1 MPLGVVISTAISPLP
16 ARIPNMIPA
25 ILAPVITFLSHRQ
38 RLRKIWL
45 ATLLSFVLYASPCLA
60 AEPELVGTL
69 ALALQ
74 PEVAEQLKISDR
86 QRQTLYD
93 LADEIEMKGIE
104 QALRVKD
111 MPRAERL
118 KELAPLRAEA
128 ERRMMAL
135 LSRGQ
140 REQLE
145 KLKAESENAA
155 FAGGNV
161 GEKREVEREEREI
174 EKESEGDLAGGED
187 APARAEMNES
197 VEVPTSNEETLLPAD
212 GRLSFNFRYQPWQE
226 VLDWFA
232 ERADLSLV
240 LEAAPPG
247 TLNYRDNRDYTVAEA
262 LDVLNSVLLTKGY
275 TLVRKGRML
284 LLVNLQD
291 GIPPSLVTDVPLD
304 ELDQRGEYELVRV
317 LFRVGNLLPQEAA
330 DELRELIG
338 PQGTVTVLP
347 KAGMVHVTETAGRI
361 RMLRRVIE
369 TIEQP
374 AGGMGGVR
382 EFPLEYLTAE
392 ELLPV
397 LRQLFAIPPDQMAT
411 PNGSLQLAVD
421 PLGLKLYAQG
431 PPVQLERLNEILKM
445 VDVAS
450 GSSGGSIET
459 PQLEVYST
467 AGADPELVLQVL
479 QTLLLGSSSTRL
491 ATDAQTGNLVALA
504 TPSQHKTIQATLEQM
519 LQDARKIE
527 VIPLDRVDPQL
538 AVLSVT
544 KLFSSGTAD
553 EPDPRAPTI
562 DADLSSRSL
571 IVRATP
577 AQIEQIR
584 GFIDQLDE
592 NSSGGPQRGTGNVR
606 LLPLSPSEARSAITQ
621 LEQFWP
627 MIRPNN
633 KIRIVSPSAAIPS
646 YTPSEGSDNAQES
659 DEDEMRALEQFFQGT
674 GAQAPIQQ
682 RPPSPGVDRSARINR
697 RVPAR
702 FAKQPANESESS
714 PPKPLPTNA
723 PIVIAPGP
731 GGTIIASQD
740 TEALDAFEDLLRQ
753 STTDSL
759 GGRQF
764 AVFYLRYAD
773 AAAAAQTLS
782 KIFGGGSDSG
792 GLVGDIAGAALG
804 DMGGGLMGDL
814 LGLGS
819 GGSSSSGFASTA
831 VDIVPDMRLNAL
843 VIYAQPDD
851 LDMIDQLLRVL
862 DQRTGPE
869 QVEAGGKPRLV
880 PVYNTSAAQVAEV
893 VKQVYQDRLQ
903 GAGGGGGGGQP
914 SPQELIRAIRRG
926 AQGGG
931 SGPDPEEATKMSIGV
946 DERSNSL
953 VVRAP
958 DPLFEEVER
967 LVRQLDE
974 KGIAPPKATRVVT
987 LEHTNSATLK
997 DALTSLLGENAVTS
1011 TTTGGRRPDAG
1022 GGSSEKK
1029 PEAGSDNEGA
1039 AREMQQRME
1048 MFREMRRAME
1058 RGRGDRRGGDRRR
1071 GERGRGDR

>member
-1 MPLGVVISTAISPLP
+1 MNPASLPTFRAQTAWRTRFTGCLIAMLLGSC
-16 ARIPNMIPA
+16 
-25 ILAPVITFLSHRQ
+25 F
-38 RLRKIWL
+38 
-45 ATLLSFVLYASPCLA
+45 FVPMAVA
-60 AEPELVGTL
+60 AEPELVGAL
-69 ALALQ
+69 ALALK
-74 PEVAEQLKISDR
+74 PEVAERLKLGER
-86 QRQTLYD
+86 QRESLYD
-93 LADEIEMKGIE
+93 LADKLEMKGIE

-111 MPRAERL
+111 LPRSERL
-118 KELAPLRAEA
+118 AKLAPFRAAA
-128 ERRMMAL
+128 EQQAMAL

-140 REQLE
+140 REQLNQ
-145 KLKAESENAA
+145 LRAESDDPAFQLSGSVDKAA
-155 FAGGNV
+155 DSAEEDQQSDEAVMESTGVEGTSAGA
-161 GEKREVEREEREI
+161 KDQRRAAQDSSSD
-174 EKESEGDLAGGED
+174 ESDG
-187 APARAEMNES
+187 
-197 VEVPTSNEETLLPAD
+197 PTD

-247 TLNYRDNRDYTVAEA
+247 TFNYRDNRDYSVGEA

-291 GIPPSLVTDVPLD
+291 GIPPSLVTDVPLS
-304 ELDQRGEYELVRV
+304 ELDERGQYELVRV
-317 LFRVGNLLPQEAA
+317 LFRVGNLLPSEAA
-330 DELRELIG
+330 DELRQLIG

-347 KAGMVHVTETAGRI
+347 KAGMVQVTETAGRI
-361 RMLRRVIE
+361 RMLRSVIE

-374 AGGMGGVR
+374 AGGAGGVR
-382 EFPLEYLTAE
+382 EYALENLTADE
-392 ELLPV
+392 VLPV
-397 LRQLFAIPPDQMAT
+397 LRQLLGIPADQMAT
-411 PNGSLQLAVD
+411 PSGSLQLAVD
-421 PLGLKLYAQG
+421 PLGLKLFAQG
-431 PPVQLERLNEILKM
+431 PPVQLERLSEILKM
-445 VDVAS
+445 VDVPS
-450 GSSGGSIET
+450 GSTTSGIET

-467 AGADPELVLQVL
+467 AGGDPELVLKVM
-479 QTLLLGSSSTRL
+479 QTLLAGSSSTRL

-504 TPSQHKTIQATLEQM
+504 TPSQHKTIQATLNQ
-519 LQDARKIE
+519 LQQDARTIE
-527 VIPLDRVDPQL
+527 VIPLDTVDPQL

-544 KLFSSGTAD
+544 KLFASGTAE

-577 AQIEQIR
+577 AQISQIR
-584 GFIDQLDE
+584 DFITQLGE
-592 NSSGGPQRGTGNVR
+592 SSLGGPDRGTGNVR
-606 LLPLSPSEARSAITQ
+606 LLPMSPSETRSAMTQ

-633 KIRIVSPSAAIPS
+633 KIRIVSPSAVIPS
-646 YTPSEGSDNAQES
+646 YTPSEGSDEQEQS
-659 DEDEMRALEQFFQGT
+659 EDDELRALEQFFQGI
-674 GAQAPIQQ
+674 GSE
-682 RPPSPGVDRSARINR
+682 SPASEPKNEPAVDRSATAPRRI
-697 RVPAR
+697 PAR
-702 FAKQPANESESS
+702 FAKQPATAAE
-714 PPKPLPTNA
+714 PPEQKPIASNA

-753 STTDSL
+753 SVSDSL

-773 AAAAAQTLS
+773 AATASQTLS
-782 KIFGGGSDSG
+782 KIFGGGGDSG
-792 GLVGDIAGAALG
+792 GIVGDIAGAALG

-814 LGLGS
+814 LGLGGG
-819 GGSSSSGFASTA
+819 GGSSGGGFTSTA

-880 PVYNTSAAQVAEV
+880 AVYNTNAAEVAEV

-914 SPQELIRAIRRG
+914 SPQELIRALRRG

-931 SGPDPEEATKMSIGV
+931 GGADPEEVTKMTIGV

-974 KGIAPPKATRVVT
+974 KGIGAPQATRVVT
-987 LEHTNSATLK
+987 LEHTNSSALK
-997 DALTSLLGENAVTS
+997 DALASLLGDNAITS
-1011 TTTGGRRPDAG
+1011 SSG
-1022 GGSSEKK
+1022 GGIKRPESEGGEKK
-1029 PEAGSDNEGA
+1029 PENEA
-1039 AREMQQRME
+1039 ATREMQQRIE
-1048 MFREMRRAME
+1048 MFRQMQEMRRGG
-1058 RGRGDRRGGDRRR
+1058 GRDGGRRGGGR
-1071 GERGRGDR
+1071 GERGGRGGGR